1 MSKGLEEA
9 GRLGSKVF
17 AYPGKEHPSRRNSQ
31 CTDPDV
37 NALLEHLG
45 IKRGPRLL
53 EQNRESE
60 RHPRGK
66 ETHPPSGALSA
77 LKTQTLSHHA
87 VFSF

>member
-31 CTDPDV
+31 GTDPDV

-53 EQNRESE
+53 SRIEKVRDIREVE
-60 RHPRGK
+60 RHILQVGPCQ
-66 ETHPPSGALSA
+66 H
-77 LKTQTLSHHA
+77 
-87 VFSF
+87 